1 MQRVWFCTLSDVVFR
16 NLVLFDFPL
25 SKKGNV
31 NGNVAYIFIDQ
42 RCITIDSYWVLHG
55 YFYNWFYYFKQSE
68 IIY

>member
-1 MQRVWFCTLSDVVFR
+1 
-16 NLVLFDFPL
+16 VLFDFPL